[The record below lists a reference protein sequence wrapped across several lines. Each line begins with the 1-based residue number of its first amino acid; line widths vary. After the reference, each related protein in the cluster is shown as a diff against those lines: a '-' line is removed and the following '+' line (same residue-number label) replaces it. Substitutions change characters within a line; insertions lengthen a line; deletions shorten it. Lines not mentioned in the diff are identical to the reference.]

1 MRGFSLHFS
10 LLPWNIFVI
19 SKNYRSSSN
28 EFIQGLS
35 AFALVTFFK
44 MWAQFSEEAD
54 IASVELTEAGVV
66 YWVRHDWRRC
76 TAFLDTHWQPH
87 YSPSLS
93 PPPSH
98 YLSLSLS
105 LSLTVALSLCVSVT
119 VCVFWEHSQSD
130 DFGCRV
136 LGLYNIRAKIC
147 VR

>member
-66 YWVRHDWRRC
+66 Y
-76 TAFLDTHWQPH
+76 
-87 YSPSLS
+87 
-93 PPPSH
+93 
-98 YLSLSLS
+98 
-105 LSLTVALSLCVSVT
+105 
-119 VCVFWEHSQSD
+119 
-130 DFGCRV
+130 
-136 LGLYNIRAKIC
+136 
-147 VR
+147 